1 MIERCEMYYDRRKSR
16 RFKVPPD
23 AFTIIKQPRFKM
35 GQIID
40 MSIGGFSFCYIDDSM
55 SPVNNFKIDILLADD
70 GYYLDRVPVEFVS
83 DVKIGVNYP
92 FNAKSVKRCGLKFNG
107 LSDAALLQMNALIP
121 KHSGGYLI
129 DRRRSIRDGKHLGY
143 S

>member
-1 MIERCEMYYDRRKSR
+1 MIERYEMYDRRKSR

-40 MSIGGFSFCYIDDSM
+40 MSIGGVSFCYIDNSM
-55 SPVNNFKIDILLADD
+55 LPVNNFMIDILLADD
-70 GYYLDRVPVEFVS
+70 GYYLDRISVEVVS

-92 FNAKSVKRCGLKFNG
+92 FNAKSVKRCGLKFNEFSNAK
-107 LSDAALLQMNALIP
+107 LIQLNALIP
-121 KHSGGYLI
+121 RHSGGYLI
-129 DRRRSIRDGKHLGY
+129 DRRSSVRDEKHLGY